1 MQGILVMLLVL
12 FVGLQP
18 GRAQQ
23 LSWEKPLN
31 YATGTNGFGYL
42 QQLAGG
48 DYLVSGIGPLI
59 GGGVPFIYTRVQV
72 NGSLVYQ
79 RTGRRLATLEQG
91 VVTLAGRN
99 GSSLLAASIPVWA
112 PGNYLTS
119 RLFFQR
125 IRPNGDT
132 LPGVSYP
139 LSFLEGY
146 PTKAVR
152 ESDSVRIL
160 TYAVDTQNLGQ
171 YALLS
176 TDTLGAVGRV
186 RRYPTPAF
194 GNAYPCDLVRTARG
208 GWLIVGELAAPPY
221 AHPYL
226 VETDVQGRLHRQ
238 RELLLFTGSTD
249 ERVVRVVNNLVRL
262 KNGSGYV
269 FSGWQRTG
277 GQTWGYLAKLDTALN
292 VVWTYRHPPQAT
304 PALRSSHVYEL
315 SDGTLIWLAGD
326 GVSNTLGGQPTF
338 YLYIVR
344 LNAGCQLLSQQ
355 RVSSADCAR
364 LTPYAWQPLA
374 GGGALVVGGA
384 SVCASAS
391 GTNPAYVARLDNATL
406 LAAAPAPAPASAAG
420 AQVFPNPATDAA
432 TWQGAVPVGAGAA
445 ELVLLDVLGRVAR
458 RVPVAG
464 RGAQVAQA
472 LDLSGLAAG
481 TYACR
486 LLVAGQASGGVCRL
500 VVVP

>member
-1 MQGILVMLLVL
+1 MLLVL
-12 FVGLQP
+12 FLGLQP

-59 GGGVPFIYTRVQV
+59 GGGFPFIYARVQL
-72 NGSLVYQ
+72 NGTLVYQ

-91 VVTLAGRN
+91 IVPLAGRN
-99 GSSLLAASIPVWA
+99 GNSLLAASV
-112 PGNYLTS
+112 PGRKVGSNNSTS

-132 LPGVSYP
+132 LPGITYP
-139 LSFLEGY
+139 VSFLEGY
-146 PTKAVR
+146 PTRAVR
-152 ESDSVRIL
+152 EGDSVRVL
-160 TYAVDTQNLGQ
+160 TYAVDNQNLGQ

-176 TDTLGAVGRV
+176 TDTLGTVGQV
-186 RRYPTPAF
+186 RRYPTPVF

-226 VETDVQGRLHRQ
+226 VETDIQGRLQRQ

-262 KNGSGYV
+262 QNGSGYV

-315 SDGTLIWLAGD
+315 PDGTFIWLAGD
-326 GVSNTLGGQPTF
+326 GVSNTLGGQPTP
-338 YLYIVR
+338 YLYLVR
-344 LNAGCQLLSQQ
+344 LNAGGQLLNQQ
-355 RVSSADCAR
+355 RMSSADCTR
-364 LTPYAWQPLA
+364 LTPFAWQPLA

-384 SVCASAS
+384 ALCTAAP
-391 GTNPAYVARLDNATL
+391 GNNPAYVARLDNATL
-406 LAAAPAPAPASAAG
+406 LAATPTAPASAA
-420 AQVFPNPATDAA
+420 AQLFPNPATDAA
-432 TWQGAVPVGAGAA
+432 TWQGAVPPGAPAA
-445 ELVLLDVLGRVAR
+445 ELVLRDMLGRVVR

-464 RGAQVAQA
+464 RGPQVAQA
-472 LDLSGLAAG
+472 LELRGLAAG

-486 LLVAGQASGGVCRL
+486 LLLAGQASGNTCRL
-500 VVVP
+500 VIVP